1 MTLSYQWRLVS
12 LSAAVFF
19 LVNLVAGTVV
29 AALSPL
35 AVGWAGR
42 LSPRQAA
49 RFSLA
54 LRLFPGALAA
64 VVVALVCVPSYV
76 WLEPGSGL
84 EYAGGGCLAAAAMG
98 VALGVSSIVRLCRA
112 ATRTRR
118 VVRSNPP
125 CLALAGMV
133 RPRLLVSN
141 AVLRVLTHEQLAV
154 ALAHERAHWTS
165 RDNWKRLLILA
176 APGVLPFCNG
186 LARLE
191 RAWARFAEW
200 AADDAAVA
208 GDECC
213 SLSLAAALVRV
224 ARLQSRVPG
233 TPLAIPL
240 LGELPDLRV
249 RVQRLLEPALR
260 IPIAPRRPGVL
271 CSGLCA
277 CVGAA
282 MVAVLLNPTTL
293 ETTHSIL
300 ERLME

>member
-1 MTLSYQWRLVS
+1 MTLSYQWRLLS

-19 LVNLVAGTVV
+19 LVNLAAGAAV
-29 AALSPL
+29 AALAPL

-42 LSPRQAA
+42 LSSRQAA
-49 RFSLA
+49 RFALA
-54 LRLFPGALAA
+54 LRLLPGALAA
-64 VVVALVCVPSYV
+64 VVVLLVCVPSYV

-84 EYAGGGCLAAAAMG
+84 EYTGGGCLAAAAMG
-98 VALGVSSIVRLCRA
+98 VALWVSSIVRICRA
-112 ATRTRR
+112 AIRTRR
-118 VVRSNPP
+118 MVRTNPP
-125 CLALAGMV
+125 CLALAGVV

-141 AVLRVLTHEQLAV
+141 DVLRVLTHEQLAA

-191 RAWARFAEW
+191 RAWARFSEW
-200 AADDAAVA
+200 AADDVVA
-208 GDECC
+208 RDECS

-224 ARLQSRVPG
+224 ARLQSRAPG
-233 TPLAIPL
+233 MPLAIPL
-240 LGELPDLRV
+240 LGELPDLTV
-249 RVQRLLEPALR
+249 RVQRLLEPAQQ
-260 IPIAPRRPGVL
+260 IPTAQRRPGVL

-293 ETTHSIL
+293 ETTHRIL